1 MPILSENIGIERM
14 NEMVPEALTVLPNP
28 ALFRAARWMQRIS
41 LGVALI
47 AVLSGFLPL
56 LGLEVAGSTSAA
68 ARGSIPTLVT
78 ALLAALSLVLSA
90 PGRVG
95 VAYSY
100 ALRFINFGVIFST
113 AVVIFWMRAAILAGG
128 SGAIVFP
135 PNRIATGFVLLA
147 LAVLLIDR
155 KNWLVNGI
163 VDVISCSLCL
173 LSLLLVSDSIF
184 GNIAL
189 FKPSAG
195 SGRFT
200 ATLVSLIALTAVLTL
215 RQAEHGIFSIFLG
228 VGIGSRLARIFAP
241 ILLLLPFGWALASAW
256 AGHGNQSHLS
266 TALLACSAVAASV
279 GVLLFFAWRISRM
292 ENEIHDLILRDEATR
307 LYNHR
312 GFHMLGEHALRLAQ
326 RSGVPFSVLFV
337 DLENLAEI
345 HAQLG
350 PSAAAT
356 SLAEAGEIL
365 RSTFRESDIKGRIG
379 AGEFAVAG
387 QFDRAGISVAA
398 LRLEATT
405 AARSARN
412 NRAIPLKFSMGH
424 VTTSEANVQENLK
437 DLIARAGQGRN
448 RLDTQL
454 NGMQVN

>member
-1 MPILSENIGIERM
+1 M

-28 ALFRAARWMQRIS
+28 SLFRAARWMQRIS
-41 LGVALI
+41 VGVALI
-47 AVLSGFLPL
+47 ATLFGFLPL
-56 LGLEVAGSTSAA
+56 LGLPIVASTSAA
-68 ARGSIPTLVT
+68 ARGCVPILFTGLFS
-78 ALLAALSLVLSA
+78 ALSLVLSA
-90 PGRVG
+90 PGRTG

-100 ALRFINFGVIFST
+100 VLRFVNFLVIFAA
-113 AVVIFWMRAAILAGG
+113 AVDIFWMRAASVAG
-128 SGAIVFP
+128 SGKIVFP
-135 PNRIATGFVLLA
+135 PNRLAIGFVFLA
-147 LAVLLIDR
+147 LAVILVDR
-155 KNWLVNGI
+155 RNWFVNRI
-163 VDVISCSLCL
+163 VDVIACGLCL

-184 GNIAL
+184 SSFAL
-189 FKPSAG
+189 FNHPAVAG
-195 SGRFT
+195 GFT
-200 ATLVSLIALTAVLTL
+200 ASLVSLVALTAVLGL
-215 RQAEHGIFSIFLG
+215 RQAEHGVFSIFLG

-256 AGHGNQSHLS
+256 AGHGSQSHLS
-266 TALLACSAVAASV
+266 TALLACSAVAASM
-279 GVLLFFAWRISRM
+279 GILLFFAWRISRM

-312 GFHMLGEHALRLAQ
+312 GFLMLAEHALRLAQ

-345 HAQLG
+345 HQQLG
-350 PSAAAT
+350 PNAAAT

-379 AGEFAVAG
+379 ADEFAVAG

-405 AARSARN
+405 AARSAKNGRS
-412 NRAIPLKFSMGH
+412 IPLKFSMGH

-437 DLIARAGQGRN
+437 DLLARAGQARN
-448 RLDTQL
+448 RLDPQL
-454 NGMQVN
+454 NGMRVN